1 MSEFSVP
8 SNEAFFQESCRFLN
22 TCSQEC
28 TCPDSWHYIWSG
40 FKASGRRRSIYYQQP
55 LLKKMMTPLIP
66 SIRRVLIAGA
76 ADAGILTVLASILD
90 ADVRYVAI
98 DICNAPAKEM
108 QLYAE
113 EHGLTVEC
121 TKIPLQD
128 FVPQETFDLIFISNT
143 FIFMEPRAVMQTLRQ
158 LQSGMHADSWM
169 ICGMRYQQKD
179 EATSRTI
186 AEDSATEFRSM
197 IAQTYARRPDLIAL
211 LEPLVNPYFHNAAL
225 SQRYPYQP
233 DEFASMLRESGF
245 RRADSF
251 RDDITPVNIL
261 NSVSQG
267 FFTLSDVHLLQLM

>member
-1 MSEFSVP
+1 VSEFSVP
-8 SNEAFFQESCRFLN
+8 SDEAFFQESCRFLN
-22 TCSQEC
+22 TCTQEC
-28 TCPDSWHYIWSG
+28 TCANAWHYIWSG

-55 LLKKMMTPLIP
+55 LLKNMMTPLIP
-66 SIRRVLIAGA
+66 SIRSVLIAGA
-76 ADAGILTVLASILD
+76 ADAGILSVLASILE

-98 DICNAPAKEM
+98 DICNAPVKEM
-108 QLYAE
+108 QLYAQ
-113 EHGLTVEC
+113 EHGLKLEC
-121 TKIPLQD
+121 QKIPLQD

-143 FIFMEPRAVMQTLRQ
+143 FVFMQPGVVMQTLAQ
-158 LQSGMHADSWM
+158 LQRGMHADSWM

-179 EATSRTI
+179 EASSRAT
-186 AEDSATEFRSM
+186 AEASAVEFRSM

-233 DEFASMLRESGF
+233 DEFASMLSESGYS
-245 RRADSF
+245 RVDSF
-251 RDDITPVNIL
+251 RDDITPVKIL